1 MYKSIDEL
9 YANVDKKILPKEYGG
24 EVSMEEMLSK
34 FKELLK
40 QKREQLLALDDMY
53 IEIDE
58 KSCPLVSEMNEELG
72 LGIDGSFKKL
82 TID

>member
-1 MYKSIDEL
+1 MYKTNEEL
-9 YANVDKKILPKEYGG
+9 YANVSKKILPKEYGG
-24 EVSMEEMLSK
+24 EVPMEEMLEK

-40 QKREQLLALDDMY
+40 KKREQILALDDMY

-58 KSCPLVSEMNEELG
+58 KTCPLISEMNEELG

>member
-1 MYKSIDEL
+1 MYKTVDEL
-9 YANVDKKILPKEYGG
+9 HTNIDKKILPKEYGG
-24 EVSMEEMLSK
+24 EVPKEEMLAK

-40 QKREQLLALDDMY
+40 EKRENILSLDDMF

-58 KSCPLVSEMNEELG
+58 KSCPLISEMNEEMG
-72 LGIDGSFKKL
+72 IGIDGSFKKL